1 MKLSPSTPSHAR
13 AGITLIE
20 CLAYISTLLV
30 IAGVAFNSL
39 GRLWAVTGRLAGV
52 TDDLRDSTRSG
63 EQWRADVRA
72 AHGPIRIEE
81 GGLACVIETT
91 NGPVIWFHG
100 AGSLWR
106 RAGDLEPSCWLRRVE
121 TCQFNPD
128 PRTHVA
134 ALQLNVQLMPRS
146 RQSRQ
151 PSAFTFLA
159 VPTAPIAV
167 TP

>member
-1 MKLSPSTPSHAR
+1 MKPSPSAPSRAQ

-30 IAGVAFNSL
+30 ISGVAFNSL

-72 AHGPIRIEE
+72 ARGPIRIEE

-91 NGPVIWFHG
+91 NGPVIWFHSAG
-100 AGSLWR
+100 ALWR
-106 RAGDLEPSCWLRRVE
+106 RAGDLSPGCWLRRVE
-121 TCQFNPD
+121 SCQFIPSH
-128 PRTHVA
+128 RTHVA
-134 ALQLNVQLMPRS
+134 ALQLDVQLMPRS

-151 PSAFTFLA
+151 PSAFTFFA
-159 VPTAPIAV
+159 VPSTPVAV

>member
-1 MKLSPSTPSHAR
+1 MKLPPSTPGRAR

-30 IAGVAFNSL
+30 ISGVAFNCL

-91 NGPVIWFHG
+91 NGPVIWFHS

-106 RAGDLEPSCWLRRVE
+106 RSGDLDPSCWLRRVD
-121 TCQFNPD
+121 TCQFTPD

-134 ALQLNVQLMPRS
+134 ALQLNVQLRSRS

-151 PSAFTFLA
+151 PAAFTFLA
-159 VPTAPIAV
+159 VPSAPIAV